1 MAWRWRTL
9 SDEDGLLDNLNRAM
23 KSLEHELKNQ
33 GKYITFTANDATPSV
48 AGGWLFET
56 ANTAPTTVTT
66 FDGGVEGQEVVV
78 KINDAFTTL
87 DFSASSL
94 VGNGGVDL
102 ACQSGD
108 LVRAVRW
115 GTTWLC
121 AVSGLSVPIPGTY
134 TPTLTNVANLD
145 GSTAYS
151 CQYVRIGSFVH
162 VTGRV
167 DVNPTAPAAATRL
180 GISLPIASDLVA
192 TGQLAG
198 TAFSSAIAGQGAAVI
213 ADATNNRAQME
224 WVSGDVTNQD
234 MHFTFSYRVL

>member
-87 DFSASSL
+87 DFTSSSL

-108 LVRAVRW
+108 MLHAVRW
-115 GTTWLC
+115 GTTWLVIV
-121 AVSGLSVPIPGTY
+121 AGPSVVAPVAQTY
-134 TPTLTNVANLD
+134 TPTNVTTDRAFDANATTLD
-145 GSTAYS
+145 ELA
-151 CQYVRIGSFVH
+151 
-162 VTGRV
+162 
-167 DVNPTAPAAATRL
+167 DV
-180 GISLPIASDLVA
+180 V
-192 TGQLAG
+192 G
-198 TAFSSAIAGQGAAVI
+198 TLI
-213 ADATNNRAQME
+213 ADLKT
-224 WVSGDVTNQD
+224 SGVI
-234 MHFTFSYRVL
+234 L